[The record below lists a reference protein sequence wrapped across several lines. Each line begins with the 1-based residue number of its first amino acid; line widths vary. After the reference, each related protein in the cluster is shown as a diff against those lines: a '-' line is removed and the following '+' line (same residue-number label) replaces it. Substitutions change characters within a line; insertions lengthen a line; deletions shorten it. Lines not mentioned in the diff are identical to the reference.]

1 MMSNSYSNVTR
12 IVQKLKPSSS
22 NRFSKEWNSLW
33 LSVFG
38 WKILKKYKTIC
49 KSVKSCWTNTWES
62 QVLNMSGCSAWRIFR
77 LSSQKSHDTRGK
89 SRILLKL
96 LYQIFEHWKVWS
108 YFWFVSIE
116 FTSLYPYIVSSWDC
130 FHKRQ

>member
-38 WKILKKYKTIC
+38 WKISKKYKTIC
-49 KSVKSCWTNTWES
+49 MSVKSCWTNTWES

-77 LSSQKSHDTRGK
+77 LSSQKSHECGK